1 MSMFMCLKT
10 QNNPR
15 LTIRKKGKNISR
27 QKWQKS
33 RTIRT
38 RKERLLHETNIKKAI
53 RRRRKNKQS
62 KSTME

>member
-1 MSMFMCLKT
+1 MPMSLCLKA

-15 LTIRKKGKNISR
+15 QTRRKKERNISR
-27 QKWQKS
+27 EEWWKY

-38 RKERLLHETNIKKAI
+38 CKERLLHETNLKKTI

-62 KSTME
+62 KRTME

>member
-1 MSMFMCLKT
+1 MPMFLCLKA

-15 LTIRKKGKNISR
+15 PTIRKKGQDILR

-38 RKERLLHETNIKKAI
+38 SKERLLHETNPKKAI